1 MSKSA
6 TKYGQGFASVVERIK
21 EATATRTQVELAS
34 VLGIRQSSISD
45 AKRRDSV
52 PADWFLTLFRK
63 YGLNPDWLAMER
75 GPKYIK
81 TKEGYQ
87 PFDQPALSE
96 ALHEEGSPYG
106 DPMAS
111 GKVVPFYGMSG
122 ELSENGQWKPV
133 AAGKIIIPTAYNRES
148 LLVVKVDGSGME
160 PLLRRG
166 AFIGL
171 DRDQKGVTS
180 GEIYGV
186 LVPYEG
192 LVIRR
197 IYFDAQQNQFVL
209 KAENQNH
216 TDQFLSIEDYGNKV
230 VGRMVWTM
238 QEA

>member
-1 MSKSA
+1 MSKTGS
-6 TKYGQGFASVVERIK
+6 KYGQGFGPVVERIK
-21 EATATRTQVELAS
+21 EATGTRTQVELAS

-63 YGLNPDWLAMER
+63 YGLNPDWLAMGR
-75 GPKYIK
+75 GPEHIK

-96 ALHEEGSPYG
+96 TLHEEGAPYG
-106 DPMAS
+106 DPLAS
-111 GKVVPFYGMSG
+111 GKVVTYYGMAG
-122 ELSENGQWKPV
+122 ELSEQGQWKPT
-133 AAGKIIIPTAYNRES
+133 AAGQIIIPSAFDRES
-148 LLVVKVDGSGME
+148 LLVVQMDGAGME

-166 AFIGL
+166 AFVGL
-171 DRDQKGVTS
+171 DRDQKAITS
-180 GEIYGV
+180 GEVYGV

-197 IYFDAQQNQFVL
+197 VYFDAQQNLLVL
-209 KAENQNH
+209 KSENPNH
-216 TDQFLSIEDYGNKV
+216 VDQQLSIDEYGEKV
-230 VGRMVWTM
+230 VGRMIWSM

>member
-1 MSKSA
+1 MSKTGS
-6 TKYGQGFASVVERIK
+6 KYGQGFGPVVERIK
-21 EATATRTQVELAS
+21 DATATRTQVELAT

-63 YGLNPDWLAMER
+63 YGLNPDWLAMGR
-75 GPKYIK
+75 GPKFIK

-96 ALHEEGSPYG
+96 TLHEEGAPYG
-106 DPMAS
+106 DPLAS
-111 GKVVPFYGMSG
+111 GKVVTYYGMSG
-122 ELSENGQWKPV
+122 ELTEKGQWKPI
-133 AAGKIIIPTAYNRES
+133 AAGKIIIPASFDREA
-148 LLVVKVDGSGME
+148 LLVVKMDGAGME
-160 PLLRRG
+160 PLIRRG

-197 IYFDAQQNQFVL
+197 VYFDAQQGGFIL
-209 KAENQNH
+209 KAENPSH
-216 TDQFLSIEDYGNKV
+216 ADQRLSIEEYGSKV
-230 VGRMVWTM
+230 VGRMVWMM